1 MLNIPISGKRGWHS
15 NDQCISGLIPYLTG
29 FTSTSNGT
37 PDIFDIFDFNFDL
50 HRTLVN
56 MCKASDTT
64 IVNKGSGPTD
74 NEIVN
79 DQSTNLINFHEKYPV
94 ATMMLFGVMALI
106 VYFIHRKYCSQK
118 AVTKPVD
125 QPSSPTPAAMV
136 PTAPMAPPPS
146 ILFPLQQ
153 HLNLQQ
159 PFNLQQP
166 INFPWGYHQQPPSSM
181 SGVLP
186 LPAFLPRQTP
196 QIAPVAR
203 SKIRSVNPT
212 SADAPIERKN
222 EDESIVEVADG
233 TAGEFSPE
241 LPYGQRYIWDNCSFM
256 WQFCLF
262 PFIFRNMQSYSIL
275 IFPPVCVL
283 LA

>member
-1 MLNIPISGKRGWHS
+1 MTSL
-15 NDQCISGLIPYLTG
+15 
-29 FTSTSNGT
+29 TSTSIYTGHWLICVK
-37 PDIFDIFDFNFDL
+37 PQI
-50 HRTLVN
+50 VN
-56 MCKASDTT
+56 

-153 HLNLQQ
+153 HLNLRQ

-196 QIAPVAR
+196 QIAPAAR

-241 LPYGQRYIWDNCSFM
+241 LPYGQRYI
-256 WQFCLF
+256 
-262 PFIFRNMQSYSIL
+262 
-275 IFPPVCVL
+275 
-283 LA
+283 

>member
-1 MLNIPISGKRGWHS
+1 
-15 NDQCISGLIPYLTG
+15 
-29 FTSTSNGT
+29 
-37 PDIFDIFDFNFDL
+37 
-50 HRTLVN
+50 

-64 IVNKGSGPTD
+64 IVNKGSGQTD

-79 DQSTNLINFHEKYPV
+79 DQSTNLINFHEKHLV
-94 ATMMLFGVMALI
+94 ATMMFFGVLALI
-106 VYFIHRKYCSQK
+106 VYFIHRRYCSQK

-153 HLNLQQ
+153 HLNQ

-181 SGVLP
+181 LP
-186 LPAFLPRQTP
+186 LPSFLPRQTP
-196 QIAPVAR
+196 QFAPAAR

-212 SADAPIERKN
+212 SADAPIERNN
-222 EDESIVEVADG
+222 EDESIVEVADS
-233 TAGEFSPE
+233 TAGEFNKE
-241 LPYGQRYIWDNCSFM
+241 LPYGQRYI
-256 WQFCLF
+256 
-262 PFIFRNMQSYSIL
+262 
-275 IFPPVCVL
+275 
-283 LA
+283 